1 MEAEGIAEKQDD
13 KDGHNPEESE
23 DDIREDHD
31 VDPDLRK
38 KSHVEEHI
46 DPSHGDADCCHLPV
60 VVSSVP
66 FLGVRRSVWNQVVS
80 RQVDSKDV
88 DDRIKAPNPFWN
100 RSLKE
105 IVAEPKGLSNNKN
118 QHQKAG
124 YLIRNGFGLLFDL
137 GPIDSEQVSIVFL
150 SLDWIFAG
158 ENDGLKQSKEDN
170 IDCL

>member
-1 MEAEGIAEKQDD
+1 MEAERIAEKQDD
-13 KDGHNPEESE
+13 KDCHNPEESE

-100 RSLKE
+100 RSLGGIHMK
-105 IVAEPKGLSNNKN
+105 P
-118 QHQKAG
+118 
-124 YLIRNGFGLLFDL
+124 F
-137 GPIDSEQVSIVFL
+137 
-150 SLDWIFAG
+150 
-158 ENDGLKQSKEDN
+158 QSWN
-170 IDCL
+170 YTTSGNHCGCI